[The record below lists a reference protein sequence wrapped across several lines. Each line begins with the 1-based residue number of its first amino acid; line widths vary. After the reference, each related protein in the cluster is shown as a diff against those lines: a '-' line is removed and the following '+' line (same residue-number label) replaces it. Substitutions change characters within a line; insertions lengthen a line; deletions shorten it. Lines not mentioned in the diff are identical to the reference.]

1 MESIK
6 LRSHVG
12 PDGLLK
18 LEVPVGVVNMDLDVV
33 VSVEP
38 VGNGGSGSMPEKTS
52 WPEGFIEQTSGAWA
66 GEPLVREPQGT
77 YEVRK
82 PLASNAV

>member
-1 MESIK
+1 MDSIK

-12 PDGLLK
+12 PDGILK
-18 LEVPVGVVNMDLDVV
+18 LEVPVGVVNTDLDVV

-38 VGNGGSGSMPEKTS
+38 VDNGAGGKTLEELG
-52 WPEGFIEQTSGAWA
+52 WPKGFFEETAGAWA
-66 GEPLVREPQGT
+66 GEPLVREPQGV

-82 PLASNAV
+82 PLE